1 MINRRFAKTGLIWV
15 ILVVVAAIGIL
26 FLPWFWRM
34 LYPLPYRDTIF
45 ANAQEAGIDP
55 YLVMAVIRVES
66 KFRPQAQSI
75 RGAKG
80 LMQLMPET
88 ARWVKGQME
97 EDFEE
102 KLLFE
107 VHYNTRIGCWYL
119 ASLIKGFDGKLHLA
133 LAAYNGGP
141 SNVKQWLKDGTW
153 SGEREDLSE
162 IPFGETREFVEKVLN
177 DYSTYRQIYG
187 WYANFGKKGGF
198 PDIIQNRNSVMV
210 KN

>member
-1 MINRRFAKTGLIWV
+1 MINHRFVKSGFIWV
-15 ILVVVAAIGIL
+15 TLIIIAAIMVL

-45 ANAQEAGIDP
+45 TNAQEAGIDP

-66 KFRPQAQSI
+66 KFRPQAQSVK
-75 RGAKG
+75 GAKG

-88 ARWVKGQME
+88 ARWVKGQMG
-97 EDFEE
+97 EDFDEE
-102 KLLFE
+102 QLFD

-119 ASLIKGFDGKLHLA
+119 ASLIKGFDGQLHIA

-141 SNVKQWLKDGTW
+141 NNVRQWLKEDIW
-153 SGEREDLSE
+153 SGNPEHLSD
-162 IPFGETREFVEKVLN
+162 IPFAETREFVGKVMN
-177 DYSTYRQIYG
+177 DYDTYRQIYG

-198 PDIIQNRNSVMV
+198 PGIIQNRNSLMAE
-210 KN
+210 N